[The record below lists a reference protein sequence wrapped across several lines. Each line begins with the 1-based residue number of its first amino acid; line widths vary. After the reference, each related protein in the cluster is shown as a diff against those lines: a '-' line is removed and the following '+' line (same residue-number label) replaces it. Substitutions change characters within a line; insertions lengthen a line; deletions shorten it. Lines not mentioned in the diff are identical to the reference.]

1 MGSGGLGAGKARDR
15 VGREVELAVA
25 EADCKADRE
34 AWGGALRDWLA
45 VLLAD
50 ALPPLVPVA
59 LKDGRLEVVPVALKD
74 GRLEVEREAVAE
86 AEAVEVI
93 CAAIVGNER
102 EARR

>member
-59 LKDGRLEVVPVALKD
+59 LKDGRLEV
-74 GRLEVEREAVAE
+74 EREAVAE